1 MNIGLLSKMIRELL
15 LEHDEVGLPGLGA
28 FVAEFVPA
36 SFTDRGYVINP
47 PYRRVVFLP
56 GKGNDGLLTDLYS
69 NISGLDKA
77 KVNTAME
84 RFLADLKAELIE
96 RKTVVFPGLGRLR
109 ATKQNNFFFISDE
122 DLDIYP
128 EGFGL
133 ESVSLKNHTPAPAP
147 AVDDVQPLASI
158 VTTAAEPAIVTS
170 AEEPVVE
177 PVLEPAAEPVV
188 EPAVK
193 PAGESVPEPAVELA
207 VEPAEV
213 QVGVDSEA
221 PEAEPIVI
229 PVEPEDEPIV
239 EPAAEPVAPTRLV
252 EPTVP
257 AQAEEAE
264 PVALAQQEEPAAA
277 QETEASESVPKAK
290 RRFRWWLL
298 ALVLVLLAGISLAVF
313 LILAQVAPDFID
325 SLLYT
330 PEELR
335 ILNW

>member
-133 ESVSLKNHTPAPAP
+133 ESVSLKNHTPAPAA
-147 AVDDVQPLASI
+147 AVDDVQSLASI
-158 VTTAAEPAIVTS
+158 VTTAAEPV
-170 AEEPVVE
+170 EEPVVE
-177 PVLEPAAEPVV
+177 PFVEPV
-188 EPAVK
+188 
-193 PAGESVPEPAVELA
+193 
-207 VEPAEV
+207 
-213 QVGVDSEA
+213 
-221 PEAEPIVI
+221 
-229 PVEPEDEPIV
+229 V
-239 EPAAEPVAPTRLV
+239 EPAAEPVAPV
-252 EPTVP
+252 
-257 AQAEEAE
+257 Q
-264 PVALAQQEEPAAA
+264 
-277 QETEASESVPKAK
+277 ASESAPKAK
-290 RRFRWWLL
+290 RRFRRWLL

>member
-133 ESVSLKNHTPAPAP
+133 ESVSLKNHTPAPAA
-147 AVDDVQPLASI
+147 AVDDVQSLASI
-158 VTTAAEPAIVTS
+158 VTTAAEPV
-170 AEEPVVE
+170 EEPVVE
-177 PVLEPAAEPVV
+177 PFV
-188 EPAVK
+188 
-193 PAGESVPEPAVELA
+193 
-207 VEPAEV
+207 
-213 QVGVDSEA
+213 
-221 PEAEPIVI
+221 
-229 PVEPEDEPIV
+229 EPIV
-239 EPAAEPVAPTRLV
+239 EPAAEPVAPAQPE
-252 EPTVP
+252 EPEP
-257 AQAEEAE
+257 AAT
-264 PVALAQQEEPAAA
+264 AQPEEPAAA
-277 QETEASESVPKAK
+277 PETEASESAPKAK